1 MRWLDGITDSIDM
14 NLGKVREIVRDRET
28 GLLHSMESQRAGH
41 DLANEQQQQEF
52 LNDLEHS

>member
-14 NLGKVREIVRDRET
+14 NLGKVQEIVRDRET

-41 DLANEQQQQEF
+41 DLANEQQQEF